1 MGIFPSNSPQQQR
14 MVFRTIN
21 YRCRNKQIWYPCKT
35 LVAIDAFLWSYNLY
49 RIDCHLQST
58 FYDGKTSFLQW
69 QFGIDDFTIFLG
81 DYCFPYPRAGSD
93 RFSWTQMFAVI
104 FICIEVYLV
113 EVAKNKE

>member
-1 MGIFPSNSPQQQR
+1 

-49 RIDCHLQST
+49 RIGCHLQST

-69 QFGIDDFTIFLG
+69 PFGIDDFTIFLG